1 METDWVERLK
11 EGGTEGKR
19 TQSGEDRQNP
29 DDIRSVPFFPNWLGY
44 EANKCMDLP
53 LLNDF

>member
-1 METDWVERLK
+1 MK
-11 EGGTEGKR
+11 EGGREGKR